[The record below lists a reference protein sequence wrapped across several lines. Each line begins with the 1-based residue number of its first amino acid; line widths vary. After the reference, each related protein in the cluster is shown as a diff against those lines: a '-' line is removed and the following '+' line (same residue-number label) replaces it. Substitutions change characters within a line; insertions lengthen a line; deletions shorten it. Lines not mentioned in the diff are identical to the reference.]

1 MMNDDHHNLWSVD
14 DFAMVMMTVTVLM
27 MVLVQVR
34 ENSKEALGWLKDK
47 PRNTKCVTSKG
58 EQFDIRYPATSL
70 GNLLPHFG
78 VLSKAKSSISKSIL
92 YCPKLYPQEP
102 CCPTLECSLKKIAVM
117 DRKMMTGSF
126 PAVSGLIFL
135 KLFARTALLCY
146 LHAFLFTV

>member
-1 MMNDDHHNLWSVD
+1 
-14 DFAMVMMTVTVLM
+14 MVMMTVTVLM

-34 ENSKEALGWLKDK
+34 ENSKEALSWLKDK

-58 EQFDIRYPATSL
+58 EQFDIRYSATSL
-70 GNLLPHFG
+70 RNLLPHFG

-102 CCPTLECSLKKIAVM
+102 CCPTLVCSLKKIAVM

-126 PAVSGLIFL
+126 PAVSGLIFFNYL
-135 KLFARTALLCY
+135 LELLCY
-146 LHAFLFTV
+146 AIYMLFFLQCKIYTHIILPSHRPA